1 MVPEAIPSVLKRL
14 CCSSATADR
23 RRGTMV
29 SSAIGQT
36 REQIN
41 RAILMLLAST
51 NPRRYAKA
59 FWSVFVGVLEQ
70 SIGGFLHQS

>member
-1 MVPEAIPSVLKRL
+1 
-14 CCSSATADR
+14 
-23 RRGTMV
+23 MV